1 MRTTDLSLFLL
12 FWLIAKST
20 EILFQ
25 AKTWF
30 SLSPTGLLVSKWVM
44 EVLWNFNKSWI
55 ELRNLNLVCLWHV
68 CMEFLFVWAAV
79 YLMLSFWGLINFFFK
94 LSCLY
99 KTTFFFFFVFIH
111 CPSTPRKMRKI
122 IYLQLCTIE
131 DIYWKFEQCR
141 EGKNNKQ
148 IVMKITLFVKT
159 CTALRLWA
167 WIDRHKLTVKEI
179 ICCVYVWSVREIWK
193 LVYKIISHVHIHRY
207 DGIFV

>member
-1 MRTTDLSLFLL
+1 MYAFGMCVWSF
-12 FWLIAKST
+12 
-20 EILFQ
+20 
-25 AKTWF
+25 
-30 SLSPTGLLVSKWVM
+30 
-44 EVLWNFNKSWI
+44 
-55 ELRNLNLVCLWHV
+55 CLCEQLYIW
-68 CMEFLFVWAAV
+68 CFLFGAWSIFSSNLAV
-79 YLMLSFWGLINFFFK
+79 YTRQL
-94 LSCLY
+94 
-99 KTTFFFFFVFIH
+99 FFFFVFIH